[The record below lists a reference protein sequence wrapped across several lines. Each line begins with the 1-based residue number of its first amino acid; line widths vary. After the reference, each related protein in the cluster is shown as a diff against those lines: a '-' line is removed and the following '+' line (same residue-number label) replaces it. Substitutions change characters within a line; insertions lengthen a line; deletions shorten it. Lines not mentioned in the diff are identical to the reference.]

1 MVYYF
6 TIISL
11 VVRRLGSTR
20 TRILLLR
27 LPLLSRNHRVLFH
40 LPRQTNHI
48 HQGRGSALT
57 RALRRRRRDR
67 YRPRLDTFLVT
78 LVRPLRLRLLVEFR
92 QVRGGYLNPKFP
104 DREVPLGKRSR
115 PGPVFAR
122 CVERDVVVSSKRER
136 EREKERRRRQRR
148 TPSVERDEKK
158 RNAPTIGTPRSL
170 LSERITKDFSD
181 DDDVVDF
188 DRDDEVLLRS
198 PVGRPRS

>member
-67 YRPRLDTFLVT
+67 YRPRLDTSLVT

-136 EREKERRRRQRR
+136 ERERKREEEDKEEHRPSSE
-148 TPSVERDEKK
+148 TKKKETPPPSVLPGVFF
-158 RNAPTIGTPRSL
+158 RNG
-170 LSERITKDFSD
+170 
-181 DDDVVDF
+181 
-188 DRDDEVLLRS
+188 
-198 PVGRPRS
+198 

>member
-1 MVYYF
+1 M
-6 TIISL
+6 
-11 VVRRLGSTR
+11 
-20 TRILLLR
+20 
-27 LPLLSRNHRVLFH
+27 
-40 LPRQTNHI
+40 
-48 HQGRGSALT
+48 
-57 RALRRRRRDR
+57 
-67 YRPRLDTFLVT
+67 
-78 LVRPLRLRLLVEFR
+78 
-92 QVRGGYLNPKFP
+92 NPKFP

-136 EREKERRRRQRR
+136 ERERERKREEEDKEEHQC
-148 TPSVERDEKK
+148 PSSENEKK

>member
-1 MVYYF
+1 M
-6 TIISL
+6 
-11 VVRRLGSTR
+11 
-20 TRILLLR
+20 
-27 LPLLSRNHRVLFH
+27 
-40 LPRQTNHI
+40 
-48 HQGRGSALT
+48 
-57 RALRRRRRDR
+57 
-67 YRPRLDTFLVT
+67 
-78 LVRPLRLRLLVEFR
+78 
-92 QVRGGYLNPKFP
+92 NPKFP

-136 EREKERRRRQRR
+136 ERERKREEEDKEEHR
-148 TPSVERDEKK
+148 PSSETKKK